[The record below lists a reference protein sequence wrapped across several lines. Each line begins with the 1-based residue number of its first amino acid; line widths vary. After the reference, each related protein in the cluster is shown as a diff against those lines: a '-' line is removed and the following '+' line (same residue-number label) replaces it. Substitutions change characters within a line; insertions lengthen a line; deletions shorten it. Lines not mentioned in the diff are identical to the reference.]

1 MGGVG
6 NNIEKENRTG
16 QIHLKRSGEGKKKR
30 PGGRKGSLLVKRKS
44 RAQEKSSS
52 ERIRSKGSR
61 AHELVRKLYR
71 KEDPFHLLNPNL
83 ATVVI
88 TTSLHMSV
96 PSVLKLLVP
105 IVKS

>member
-1 MGGVG
+1 MAIILKGKQDRTDSS
-6 NNIEKENRTG
+6 EKIR
-16 QIHLKRSGEGKKKR
+16 RGEKKR

-71 KEDPFHLLNPNL
+71 KKDPFHLLNP
-83 ATVVI
+83 
-88 TTSLHMSV
+88 
-96 PSVLKLLVP
+96 
-105 IVKS
+105 

>member
-1 MGGVG
+1 M
-6 NNIEKENRTG
+6 NW
-16 QIHLKRSGEGKKKR
+16 
-30 PGGRKGSLLVKRKS
+30 
-44 RAQEKSSS
+44 
-52 ERIRSKGSR
+52 
-61 AHELVRKLYR
+61 LVRKLYR

>member
-44 RAQEKSSS
+44 RAQEKSSIK
-52 ERIRSKGSR
+52 RIRSKGSR
-61 AHELVRKLYR
+61 HMNWLVRKLYR
-71 KEDPFHLLNPNL
+71 KEDPFHLINPNL

-88 TTSLHMSV
+88 TTSSYECPV
-96 PSVLKLLVP
+96 RT
-105 IVKS
+105 